1 MKIDR
6 RHLLIRR
13 LVDQHPIGSQEE
25 LVERLAA
32 EGVEVTQTTVSRDLQ
47 RLRAVKI
54 RAGGVVRYAIP
65 EEAVDDPLAD
75 LAAGLVMRGRRMVAS
90 GNLLVV
96 HTAVGAAQGVAAS
109 IDAADLPEVAGTVAG
124 DDTILVV
131 AAEGISGR
139 HLQSLFESIGTR

>member
-1 MKIDR
+1 M
-6 RHLLIRR
+6 LIRQ

-32 EGVEVTQTTVSRDLQ
+32 QGVDVTQTTVSRDLQ
-47 RLRAVKI
+47 RLRAMKI

-65 EEAVDDPLAD
+65 EDPTDNPIAD

-109 IDAADLPEVAGTVAG
+109 IDAAQLPEVAGTVAG

-131 AAEGISGR
+131 AAEGVTGQ
-139 HLQSLFESIGTR
+139 HLQSLFETIPTRYER